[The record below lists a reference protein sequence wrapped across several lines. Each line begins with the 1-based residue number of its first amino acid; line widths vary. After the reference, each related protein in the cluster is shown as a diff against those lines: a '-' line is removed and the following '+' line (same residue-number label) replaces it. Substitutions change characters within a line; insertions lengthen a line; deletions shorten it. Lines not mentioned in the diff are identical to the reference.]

1 MSIFSRKKEQEI
13 VHEISDEEKRG
24 LDFACCG
31 GEYVISKRPG
41 KRGALSISTVFA
53 CVEMIANSIATM
65 DINVKS
71 KTTRTRI
78 SMVPLQNLFY
88 KNKLTKFNL
97 IKNMISDM
105 LLYGNGY
112 AKIERASDGTV
123 VGLQYLPSESVSVFF
138 NDNVDDTYFMYKG
151 ERLLPCELIHIFK
164 NTYNGYIGVP
174 VITYAARS
182 LQLANCA
189 EDSCVDYY
197 SSGLNINAII
207 HAT

>member
-71 KTTRTRI
+71 KKTRTRI

-88 KNKLTKFNL
+88 KNKLTKVNL

-112 AKIERASDGTV
+112 A
-123 VGLQYLPSESVSVFF
+123 
-138 NDNVDDTYFMYKG
+138 
-151 ERLLPCELIHIFK
+151 
-164 NTYNGYIGVP
+164 
-174 VITYAARS
+174 
-182 LQLANCA
+182 
-189 EDSCVDYY
+189 
-197 SSGLNINAII
+197 
-207 HAT
+207 